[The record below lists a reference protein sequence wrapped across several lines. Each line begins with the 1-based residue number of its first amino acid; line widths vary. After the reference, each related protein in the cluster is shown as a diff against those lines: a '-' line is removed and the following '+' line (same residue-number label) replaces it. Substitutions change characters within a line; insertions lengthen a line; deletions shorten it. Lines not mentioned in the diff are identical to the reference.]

1 MTVLRRVL
9 RRELNV
15 EVLGLR
21 LTVKRILLLAVLA
34 CILVLAGLMVSDLV
48 DEREGP
54 PYNLT
59 ERNET
64 TGRYEEG
71 NSSPGLCVV
80 FIFLALVLM
89 YFIVVEIRS

>member
-1 MTVLRRVL
+1 VRRIL
-9 RRELNV
+9 GREMDV

-21 LTVKRILLLAVLA
+21 LTVKTIILLAVLA
-34 CILVLAGLMVSDLV
+34 CLLVLVGLMITDLV
-48 DEREGP
+48 HESDSGP

-64 TGRYEEG
+64 TGLYETG
-71 NSSPGLCVV
+71 DQSPALCLV
-80 FIFLALVLM
+80 FIFLALVLI